1 MLLCRKTFQ
10 TPENYKSDQIGR
22 QNEQNVEL
30 RRKIF
35 KTTLNY
41 KMIKIHEFH
50 RFDVQTIR
58 TTQNNESDQITMNLH
73 RFDVQTI
80 YNVEVSR
87 KTF

>member
-41 KMIKIHEFH
+41 KSDQNTWISSIWCSN
-50 RFDVQTIR
+50 D
-58 TTQNNESDQITMNLH
+58 QNNAKQ
-73 RFDVQTI
+73 
-80 YNVEVSR
+80 R
-87 KTF
+87 KWSNYDEFASIWRPNDL